1 MNWRMRFAKDWRRL
15 GLKYKKLEDVCSYAN
30 ERISVHELNL
40 NNYISTE
47 NMLADKNGI
56 IEATK
61 LPTVRTTLAF
71 KKNDILISNIR
82 PYFKKIWKADRSGGC
97 SNDVLVIRAN
107 ETIDSD
113 FLYYVL
119 ANDSFFE
126 YNNVNSKGTK
136 MPRGDK
142 IAIMRYDVPEFSL
155 SEQQGLSQI
164 LLALDDK
171 IENNKKINHHL
182 VA

>member
-1 MNWRMRFAKDWRRL
+1 MRFAKDWRRL
-15 GLKYKKLEDVCSYAN
+15 GLRYKKLEDVCSYVN